1 MNVLIFADERKWEA
15 DLTVSNVFSVIPEA
29 NVYTAGENSS
39 EGIQTWIDNL
49 PQPYFLSLHAGT
61 SLLPEFRREM
71 ELALYSLLL
80 QPSMGSIVFSALA
93 SAAGAA
99 AIGVDYLFAPVLW
112 KRGCIGEG
120 MTRGFADRAFLP
132 FPKLRVTDKHFQGA
146 ACGWSESIVA
156 SAGWM
161 PPKRLTARP
170 GKQDAERE
178 LIVPILSAAA
188 GEPVLTREPDISIL
202 LCAYNEENYI
212 PWAIRSVLAQ
222 TYSDWEL
229 IIVDDASTDS
239 TTALLAEFTTD
250 SRIRCIRNETNQG
263 KAKSLNRGLQAAR
276 GCWIVEL
283 DADDWLAPEC
293 LKEMITIAWGDAGK
307 TALWYSDYYE
317 WVEMK
322 NGKLRFKGLR
332 CAPSTID
339 WHRLLERAV
348 PLAPRFYRKETLL
361 KLGGWSTEDP
371 SLGRLYED
379 FEIIVRLL
387 HTSPISYVPQAL
399 YHRRLRPSS
408 ITRRHTHSYGDW
420 KKWLEKSRVQE

>member
-15 DLTVSNVFSVIPEA
+15 DLTESSVFSVIPEA

-39 EGIQTWIDNL
+39 EGIQAWIDNL
-49 PQPYFLSLHAGT
+49 PQPYFLSVFAGT

-71 ELALYSLLL
+71 ELALHSLLL
-80 QPSMGSIVFSALA
+80 QQSLGLIVFSA
-93 SAAGAA
+93 SATGSA
-99 AIGVDYLFAPVLW
+99 AIGVDYLLAPVLW

-132 FPKLRVTDKHFQGA
+132 FPKLQVMDKHSQGA
-146 ACGWSESIVA
+146 ACGWSESTVA

-170 GKQDAERE
+170 GKPDAERE

-188 GEPVLTREPDISIL
+188 GKPPLTWEPDISIL
-202 LCAYNEENYI
+202 LCTYNEEDYI

-222 TYSDWEL
+222 TYPNWEL
-229 IIVDDASTDS
+229 ILVDDASTDS
-239 TTALLAEFTTD
+239 TAALLTAFTSD
-250 SRIRCIRNETNQG
+250 SRIRYIRNEINQG
-263 KAKSLNRGLQAAR
+263 KAHSLNRGLQAAR
-276 GCWIVEL
+276 GRWIVEL

-293 LKEMITIAWGDAGK
+293 LKEMITTAWGDAGE

-322 NGKLRFKGLR
+322 SGKLRFKGLHR
-332 CAPSTID
+332 SPSSID
-339 WHRLLERAV
+339 RHRLLEHAM
-348 PLAPRFYRKETLL
+348 PLAPRFYRKEILL
-361 KLGGWSTEDP
+361 QLGGWSTEDP

-387 HTSPISYVPQAL
+387 QTSPISYVPQAL